1 VDERTEFRKDP
12 GRSPYGD
19 AGTASGELVPAR
31 RGPVPNPALVAA
43 AHVALGATT
52 LAAGGVGA
60 VVRRTSELARPITR
74 VALRPPLLPRPL
86 QPVSWLAAL
95 ANRGAHQQVVALEQ
109 VGGLLDALVPM
120 IAAEVL
126 CRLDLTSIVLEQVD
140 LDAIVAAVDIE
151 AVIRR
156 LDLTSIVLEQVD
168 LDAIVAAVDIEAV
181 IRRLD
186 LTSIVLEQVDLDAIV
201 AAVDIEAVIHRLDL
215 TSIVLEQVDLDAIVA
230 HVDLDPIIARLDLPA
245 IATQVIDEIDLP
257 EIIRESTGSV
267 ASETMRGVRL
277 QSIAG
282 DEALGRAVDR
292 LLLRRRQRHTEARG
306 LDRLFRGEDQDDTR
320 PPEEK

>member
-1 VDERTEFRKDP
+1 MDERTEFRKDP

-168 LDAIVAAVDIEAV
+168 LDAIVA
-181 IRRLD
+181 
-186 LTSIVLEQVDLDAIV
+186 
-201 AAVDIEAVIHRLDL
+201 
-215 TSIVLEQVDLDAIVA
+215 